1 MGIAYKIYVPYLQV
15 CKDAIE
21 QSSVWDSFRHNATFT
36 GIVGGIPY
44 EVGADCEDKILKA
57 FGDNPAL
64 LDKFAEGDSIGQ
76 PPVYLYKKLG
86 RYMSPAT
93 MRYINVLIDL
103 LKCSHIEFNKIN
115 IVEIGGGYGGQCKVI
130 HDFIKPKS
138 YTLIDFPEV
147 LTLSKKYLEHFG
159 IDAIYRNFDKGLSK
173 KIIYGF
179 CISNYAY
186 SEMEVAQQ
194 TFYDDAILNNSK
206 RGYMLCNFIS
216 KRYMTTR
223 FRRMT
228 RHKTKQ
234 YKVLPE
240 IPSTA
245 PGNFLFIW

>member
-1 MGIAYKIYVPYLQV
+1 MGIAYKTYVPYLQV

-76 PPVYLYKKLG
+76 PPVYFYKKLG
-86 RYMSPAT
+86 KYMSPAT

-103 LKCSHIEFNKIN
+103 LKYYKNLRKLDV
-115 IVEIGGGYGGQCKVI
+115 VEIGGGYGGQCKVI
-130 HDFIKPKS
+130 HDYIKPKS

-147 LTLSKKYLEHFG
+147 LALSKKYLENFG
-159 IDAIYRNFDKGLSK
+159 IDVIYRNPDEGLLRK
-173 KIIYGF
+173 RIYHL

-186 SEMEVAQQ
+186 SEMETERQL
-194 TFYDDAILNNSK
+194 FYNNK
-206 RGYMLCNFIS
+206 IIGNCRRGYMLCNFIAKNDMERRFKAQIQHRE
-216 KRYMTTR
+216 KRYC
-223 FRRMT
+223 F
-228 RHKTKQ
+228 K
-234 YKVLPE
+234 PE
-240 IPSTA
+240 IPLTA